1 MCLAFCNTT
10 SPLLA
15 VGEIEIDTKG
25 HFYLCQ
31 TQDVSEAF
39 MEQLH
44 LRSPWV
50 GSTPYVRL
58 ADRKSGSY
66 KREALPRAS
75 WGADYAPPNPAFSQH
90 PRQRGRAAHRRSSW
104 RAKSCFFI
112 ISFNLIKRFHGIYFL
127 CSKINSPRKA
137 SSPSEGAKM

>member
-50 GSTPYVRL
+50 GSTPYIRL
-58 ADRKSGSY
+58 EDRKSRSY
-66 KREALPRAS
+66 KREALPQAS
-75 WGADYAPPNPAFSQH
+75 WKADYTPPNPAFSQH
-90 PRQRGRAAHRRSSW
+90 PPAPPGAGPCGSQTFLMEGPRVGFLLSV
-104 RAKSCFFI
+104 FI
-112 ISFNLIKRFHGIYFL
+112 
-127 CSKINSPRKA
+127 
-137 SSPSEGAKM
+137 